1 MNYFSF
7 CAKIF
12 FIVFLF
18 ISFSG
23 FGQTRKELERR
34 RKKLHKEIKKVEKI
48 LSETKQR
55 KSNALEDLKDLDQKI
70 AIRER
75 FIETIE
81 LESEE
86 LTKEI
91 RKNQKK
97 ITKNNKELK
106 VLKADYADMVF
117 KSYKSKSQKSKTMFL
132 LSSENFN
139 QAYKR
144 LKYMKQYK
152 EFRKKQGQAI
162 IVKTAFIQKLNDSL
176 KKIKSA
182 KKRLITSKA
191 REKKTIES
199 DKKEQEVLVSKI
211 KRQESKYKRELR
223 RKIREEKR
231 VVAKIDRIIRHAIAK
246 ANKGKKG
253 RSTKNKLLLSAEEK
267 TLKARFEQNK
277 GDLPWPIDGVITRR
291 FGVQPHPS
299 FKSITINST
308 GLHIRGKRGDEA
320 KSIFNGKVL
329 VVQLLSKGRKS
340 VFVQHGSYITVYNNL
355 EKVYV
360 NKGDKIKTGQKLGK
374 IFTDKITGKTSLG
387 FVLSKN
393 TTKLNPA
400 NWIKRK

>member
-1 MNYFSF
+1 MN
-7 CAKIF
+7 KF
-12 FIVFLF
+12 FYLLF
-18 ISFSG
+18 ITLFFVGFSG

-48 LSETKQR
+48 LSETKKR

-91 RKNQKK
+91 TKNQKK
-97 ITKNNKELK
+97 IKKNNEELK
-106 VLKADYADMVF
+106 VLKADYAAMVF

-132 LSSENFN
+132 LSSKNFH

-176 KKIKSA
+176 KKIKTA

-231 VVAKIDRIIRHAIAK
+231 VVAKIDRIIRLAIAK

-277 GDLPWPIDGVITRR
+277 GNLPWPIDGVITRR

-299 FKSITINST
+299 FKSISINST

-340 VFVQHGSYITVYNNL
+340 VFIQHGNYITVYNNL